1 MSFTPAN
8 KTELQNAVDGWCD
21 GSITATNNPPNNVNG
36 GNPVGDINTW
46 DVSDITDM
54 SELFEDKTNFNSNIS
69 NWDVSSV
76 TDMSQ
81 MFRNASSFNQNIG
94 SWDVSAVTDM
104 SQMFQNATDF
114 DQDIGSWDVS
124 LVENMR
130 FMFSGASNFNQDIN
144 TATVTQSSDSYF
156 AWDVFNVINMSGM
169 FQNTNEFNGNISKWD
184 VSEVENMSTMFE
196 NAKKFDQ
203 DITNKENI
211 TLNSDKGRPT
221 IEIQRIAGS
230 SITFGQSNK
239 TFSFYNTGTNTSGE
253 CGVTINSGG
262 SGFSSLNDFV
272 AEFQNHSNYSN
283 LPYTIDNIDNFLTL
297 TFKTK
302 GTQSIRQLEK
312 WGDGAQ
318 DLSVSVSGS
327 ITSITYE
334 AWNPQKV
341 DDMSSMFRGAL
352 IFNQEIGT
360 WDIENDSEFAI
371 DMTDMFRG
379 ATKFNKSVREWVV
392 QSDGGSLTNMFKDAT
407 ASNTKWNSLTGYG
420 DTPTEAFFNNVGPQF
435 TSTVNSIENATE
447 DVSYTYDV
455 TVSDSNSGDT
465 ITLEATTKPDWLSF
479 TDNGN
484 KTGSLT
490 GTPDND
496 DVGDHSV
503 VITAADSSVS
513 VTQSFTIRVANV
525 NDPPTFTSTVDSIE
539 NAIQDA
545 LYSYT
550 VEASD
555 VDDGDSVTLEAT
567 TKPSWLSFTDNG
579 DKTGVLS
586 GTPGND
592 DVGDHSVVI
601 TATDESNVSVT
612 QSFTITVAN
621 VNDPPT
627 FTSTV
632 DESVTNAT
640 EDVAYSYTVI
650 ASDVDGGDSVTLE
663 ATTKP
668 SWLSFT
674 DNGDNTGVLSGTPGN
689 QNVGDHAVVITA
701 TDKSNVSVSQ
711 SFTITVANVNDP
723 PTFTS
728 VPPPDIRQDF
738 TYRYIVTTN
747 DIDLNTVTLIG
758 KTIPRWLSFNK
769 VTGELKGT
777 PSYIDVGDNLVEIIA
792 SDGIA
797 EVVQS
802 FIIKV
807 IGFVTNPNPKNP
819 INNAES
825 SVRNAMPQKD
835 INTDG
840 SSRFSMGRMLY
851 SRGNDLK
858 SEQNKKW
865 YGNSQDRSRR
875 VLNSTNT
882 RRLDFDNNVFNSQQR
897 PTSFTTNNSINVQ
910 RQALTR
916 TRSGGA
922 RVPAKIT
929 MNRNI
934 L

>member
-539 NAIQDA
+539 NATQDVP
-545 LYSYT
+545 YSYT
-550 VEASD
+550 VIVSD
-555 VDDGDSVTLEAT
+555 IDDGDSVTLEAT